1 MSSKRTDGRNCFAF
15 PSCCSSSFASID
27 SSLQDVA
34 RTTCEKRD
42 KMEDRSIFATTDF
55 CTWLP
60 INAVKRLGYAA
71 LWQRALQHP
80 LHPGPQ
86 RGTLSAACIHLVD
99 SWPFLLDGTGG
110 FCLDCDFSQVL
121 ATFIFLQCCWRGC
134 TSQLLSCSV
143 DFGLSACRREPAALT
158 DEEAGTGNRGMF
170 AWIPQHV
177 LRSLTFTSALSGST
191 FRPNLQE
198 DSGMSGREV
207 HVPQRSFTIKV
218 RLC

>member
-1 MSSKRTDGRNCFAF
+1 MCKRLLCMTPLLDCAACCRNATNMSSQRTDGRNCFAF

-110 FCLDCDFSQVL
+110 FVSTV
-121 ATFIFLQCCWRGC
+121 IFPRCWLPSSFYSVAGVVARH
-134 TSQLLSCSV
+134 SCRV
-143 DFGLSACRREPAALT
+143 AR
-158 DEEAGTGNRGMF
+158 
-170 AWIPQHV
+170 
-177 LRSLTFTSALSGST
+177 
-191 FRPNLQE
+191 
-198 DSGMSGREV
+198 
-207 HVPQRSFTIKV
+207 
-218 RLC
+218 